1 MLNGEELSSLINKY
15 YTKLS
20 ATDRRIFKMY
30 VETLKDIK
38 KQMIEHSSKMS
49 ANANLNDW
57 YRGDRLAALEKE
69 IEIKIKE
76 LMLNVA
82 DEVEKTAINTTIKF
96 DKEFAKMLTKAYPE
110 ADSFSSLNEE
120 VIKELVNENWLG
132 TDFYERCGHK
142 GINLTYDMKN
152 VLRVGIIQG
161 KSIAN
166 IIKDMEV
173 KTGKYYKECEAIVR
187 SEVMHSLNSSV
198 VQQYKNMEADEL
210 EHYTCE
216 DERVCKVCNKLHGKT
231 YPIEKAPRL
240 PASTHPNCRCTYLVS
255 EASINRSIERLKK

>member
-1 MLNGEELSSLINKY
+1 MLDGEELSSLINKY

-20 ATDRRIFKMY
+20 SSDRRIFKMY

-49 ANANLNDW
+49 ANSTLNDW
-57 YRGDRLAALEKE
+57 YRGDRLATLEKE

-96 DKEFAKMLTKAYPE
+96 DKEFAKMLTKAYPG

-152 VLRVGIIQG
+152 VLRTGIIQG

-173 KTGKYYKECEAIVR
+173 KAGKYYKECETIVR

-198 VQQYKNMEADEL
+198 TQQYKDMGATSI

-216 DERVCKVCNKLHGKT
+216 DERVCKVCSKLHGKR
-231 YPIEKAPRL
+231 YLIDKAPRL
-240 PASTHPNCRCTYLVS
+240 PASTHPKCRCTYLVTES
-255 EASINRSIERLKK
+255 SIEYAIKKLGK